1 MSGKSIDFDDKKY
14 QKSEY
19 YKNKK
24 LTRID
29 DVDVNKVLV
38 SKKKPYGTRN
48 AFKYFIGYNDDDDI
62 RLLCL
67 RLLQMTGYAKK
78 LMKMQQYLLELT
90 INSFYKNIMKYGKKS
105 KSY

>member
-38 SKKKPYGTRN
+38 SKKNHMAQGMHLSTLL
-48 AFKYFIGYNDDDDI
+48 DI
-62 RLLCL
+62 MMMMILD
-67 RLLQMTGYAKK
+67 Y
-78 LMKMQQYLLELT
+78 YV
-90 INSFYKNIMKYGKKS
+90 
-105 KSY
+105 